1 MRKTLS
7 SPLLRRLPVLFAVT
21 LLLAACGEP
30 TNDHAAAAGA
40 PADNTQESAD
50 TANAKELAES
60 TAKCE
65 SNTLTK
71 AMPPK
76 SAVGGLPFWYWN
88 CSFNTL
94 GAVYGTDGGQQME
107 ITLTDTRS
115 PELDKQPAIMVET
128 IKQASDGTRSLT
140 QLSVQNYVETRK
152 LMEQQPSTL
161 EVIGGP
167 DYMPIIETGPAGE
180 PIVIHVGAKISPS
193 EDGVSALLK
202 DRYVLV
208 VQARDKDG
216 SPVMGMTAP
225 QAQALYDPYLKQM
238 HLDLLQ

>member
-1 MRKTLS
+1 MRKTFG
-7 SPLLRRLPVLFAVT
+7 SPSLRRLPALLAFT
-21 LLLAACGEP
+21 LLVAACGKP
-30 TNDHAAAAGA
+30 TDDHATADTP
-40 PADNTQESAD
+40 PADTQASDDASI
-50 TANAKELAES
+50 AKERAES
-60 TAKCE
+60 TAQCE
-65 SNTLTK
+65 SNPLTK

-76 SAVGGLPFWYWN
+76 SEVGGLPFWYYN
-88 CSFNTL
+88 CAFNTL
-94 GAVYGTDGGQQME
+94 GAVYGADGGRQVE

-115 PELDKQPAIMVET
+115 PELDRQSAITVET
-128 IKQASDGTRSLT
+128 IKQASNGTRSLA

-167 DYMPIIETGPAGE
+167 DYMPIIETGPSGE

-202 DRYVLV
+202 DRYVLT
-208 VQARDKDG
+208 VQARNKDG
-216 SPVMGMTAP
+216 DPVMGMTAP